1 MRVERN
7 MVDVVAVCQTATG
20 QENASYWPVVFVV
33 MFASFLSVDVG
44 LTAYSL
50 WRSVNSVSLKGGA

>member
-1 MRVERN
+1 
-7 MVDVVAVCQTATG
+7 MVDVAAVCQTAAAHG
-20 QENASYWPVVFVV
+20 NAAYWPVVFVA

-50 WRSVNSVSLKGGA
+50 WRSVNGVSLKGGA

>member
-1 MRVERN
+1 
-7 MVDVVAVCQTATG
+7 MVDVVAVCQTAIG

>member
-1 MRVERN
+1 M
-7 MVDVVAVCQTATG
+7 DVLAVCHAATV
-20 QENASYWPVVFVV
+20 QENASYWPVILVV
-33 MFASFLSVDVG
+33 MLASFLGVDVG